1 MRAVRSAAD
10 CFEYG
15 VLRRGRTGDDEIMS
29 VHLVAFALM
38 FTAIEYWNFFACIE
52 PFKISLNL
60 LPRL

>member
-1 MRAVRSAAD
+1 
-10 CFEYG
+10 
-15 VLRRGRTGDDEIMS
+15 MS